1 MIKSQ
6 ILVFLF
12 HLWAN
17 VWRFEILFV
26 SLWHICKN
34 QKLLVDMMK
43 RQFIL
48 GVMMTA
54 ALGMSAQKAMNP
66 PAGGKAISD
75 ELIGIFFEDTLA
87 WTTGSTRTIP
97 PICACTSSA

>member
-26 SLWHICKN
+26 SLWHNCKN
-34 QKLLVDMMK
+34 LK
-43 RQFIL
+43 IPS
-48 GVMMTA
+48 GY
-54 ALGMSAQKAMNP
+54 
-66 PAGGKAISD
+66 D
-75 ELIGIFFEDTLA
+75 EK
-87 WTTGSTRTIP
+87 TIHSGCHDDSRFGHVGP
-97 PICACTSSA
+97 ESHEP